1 MKVSQAMSDDVET
14 VRPET
19 TLKDAAKKMADL
31 DLGFLPVADDERLV
45 GMITD
50 RDIAVRA
57 VAQGKDPAKTKV
69 KDVVTGRV
77 LYCFDDSDVEEALN
91 DLARLQIRR
100 MPIVD
105 RDKRLVGVL
114 SLADIAIKHDS
125 ERAGMALEAVVQPNG
140 ASAIA
145 H

>member
-14 VRPET
+14 VRPEA
-19 TLKDAAKKMADL
+19 TLKEAAKKMADL
-31 DLGFLPVADDERLV
+31 DLGFLPVGDDERLV

-69 KDVVTGRV
+69 KDVISGRV
-77 LYCFDDSDVEEALN
+77 LYCYDDADVEEAAN
-91 DLARLQIRR
+91 DMARLQIRR

-114 SLADIAIKHDS
+114 SLADIAIKHDC
-125 ERAGMALEAVVQPNG
+125 ERAGLALEAVVQPNG
-140 ASAIA
+140 AGAIA